1 MVKNTDA
8 KGEGT
13 TCMVN
18 NGANPSDNQSG
29 RNLQDGSTERVQ
41 NTRINWESAK
51 LTKRVIPVEQ
61 LRYDGEAEINVSIIE
76 FLCLNNQLVE
86 VS

>member
-1 MVKNTDA
+1 MVENTDA

-29 RNLQDGSTERVQ
+29 RSLQDGSTERVQ
-41 NTRINWESAK
+41 NTRIN
-51 LTKRVIPVEQ
+51 
-61 LRYDGEAEINVSIIE
+61 
-76 FLCLNNQLVE
+76 
-86 VS
+86 